1 MGLSNEVMKMDSE
14 RLTDDEIQKFLNAC
28 EDLMRL
34 GTTFTGNVRNGFADL
49 KKTHDPVL
57 KSNYVDKSAAALLTQ
72 SLNEFE
78 KKMDSNLEAINKICL
93 KGGKWFV
100 FFLGKSL
107 GTNSQSFH
115 AQHRSLMPEKIQV
128 VNPSKAE
135 SKDLQRAKKMR
146 A

>member
-1 MGLSNEVMKMDSE
+1 MDSE
-14 RLTDDEIQKFLNAC
+14 RITEEEIQRFLNAC

-34 GTTFTGNVRNGFADL
+34 GTTFTGNVRNGFADFRR
-49 KKTHDPVL
+49 TYDPVL
-57 KSNYVDKSAAALLTQ
+57 KSNYVDKSAAELLTQ

-78 KKMDSNLEAINKICL
+78 TKMDSNLEAINKICL

-107 GTNSQSFH
+107 GINSQSFH
-115 AQHRSLMPEKIQV
+115 PQDRSLMLEEIQAA
-128 VNPSKAE
+128 NPSKPE
-135 SKDLQRAKKMR
+135 NKDLQQAKKMG

>member
-1 MGLSNEVMKMDSE
+1 MDNE
-14 RLTDDEIQKFLNAC
+14 RLTEEEIQKFLDAC

-34 GTTFTGNVRNGFADL
+34 GTTFTGNVRDGFADF
-49 KKTHDPVL
+49 KKTYDPVL
-57 KSNYVDKSAAALLTQ
+57 KSNYVDKSAAELLTQ

-78 KKMDSNLEAINKICL
+78 KKMDSNLEALNKICL

-107 GTNSQSFH
+107 GMSSQSFH
-115 AQHRSLMPEKIQV
+115 SRDRSLMIEEIQV
-128 VNPSKAE
+128 VNPSNPE
-135 SKDLQRAKKMR
+135 SKDLQQAKKMG

>member
-1 MGLSNEVMKMDSE
+1 MDSE
-14 RLTDDEIQKFLNAC
+14 RITEEEIQRFLNAC

-34 GTTFTGNVRNGFADL
+34 GTTFTGNVRNGFADFRR
-49 KKTHDPVL
+49 TYDPVL
-57 KSNYVDKSAAALLTQ
+57 RSNYVDKSAAELLTQ

-78 KKMDSNLEAINKICL
+78 TKMDSNLEAINKICL

-107 GTNSQSFH
+107 GINSQSFR
-115 AQHRSLMPEKIQV
+115 AQDRSLMLEEIQAADL
-128 VNPSKAE
+128 SKAE
-135 SKDLQRAKKMR
+135 NKDLQQAKKMG

>member
-1 MGLSNEVMKMDSE
+1 MDSE
-14 RLTDDEIQKFLNAC
+14 RMTDEEIQKFLNAC

-34 GTTFTGNVRNGFADL
+34 GAAFTGNVRTGFSDFKRTAG
-49 KKTHDPVL
+49 PVL
-57 KSNYVDKSAAALLTQ
+57 KSNYVDKGAAELLTQ

-78 KKMDSNLEAINKICL
+78 RKMDSNLEALNKICM

-107 GTNSQSFH
+107 GKNSQSLH
-115 AQHRSLMPEKIQV
+115 SQDQSSMLEEIQSDSPSDAQGKDIQ
-128 VNPSKAE
+128 
-135 SKDLQRAKKMR
+135 QAKKMG

>member
-1 MGLSNEVMKMDSE
+1 MESE
-14 RLTDDEIQKFLNAC
+14 RLTNEEVQRFLNAC

-34 GTTFTGNVRNGFADL
+34 GTTFTGNVRNGFSDF
-49 KKTHDPVL
+49 KRTYEPVL
-57 KSNYVDKSAAALLTQ
+57 KSNYVDKSAAELLTQ

-78 KKMDSNLEAINKICL
+78 RKMDSNLEALNKICL

-107 GTNSQSFH
+107 GMSQSLS
-115 AQHRSLMPEKIQV
+115 AQARSLMLEDIQAT
-128 VNPSKAE
+128 NPSKAE
-135 SKDLQRAKKMR
+135 SNGIQQAKKMG